1 MNCDHALCASGW
13 KRRATASIVKFSE
26 ESKASYGYLWWVY
39 DLPYQGRTVRAYFAS
54 GNGGQFSFGIDEL
67 GLAVV
72 FQGGSYNDWDA
83 GYAALRDLLDLR
95 GLEAALGED
104 PDGRLQ
110 HVLAVDLGPRPA
122 GGLFGGLRHFQN
134 VSTEKSS

>member
-1 MNCDHALCASGW
+1 MKLRCAKYGIRHSARLHTRLGRRVYSADW
-13 KRRATASIVKFSE
+13 SRRATASIVKFSE

-83 GYAALRDLLDLR
+83 GYAALREYLPKDIL
-95 GLEAALGED
+95 
-104 PDGRLQ
+104 P
-110 HVLAVDLGPRPA
+110 AVRA
-122 GGLFGGLRHFQN
+122 
-134 VSTEKSS
+134 K